1 MNTQCDKLLDY
12 LQNHISITPK
22 DAWNKLGIYRLSA
35 RVFDLR
41 RLGYDIATNRKEV
54 LDPFGEP
61 KYVAEYRLRA

>member
-41 RLGYDIATNRKEV
+41 RLGYDIVTNRKEV